1 MNTGAGPLWLLLW
14 SVFYGKGIR
23 EVREKRNDV
32 VPEDELRQEV
42 AAVQLHSPCQVAV
55 DDSSSNYL
63 LIINNR
69 S

>member
-1 MNTGAGPLWLLLW
+1 M
-14 SVFYGKGIR
+14 FYGKGIR

-69 S
+69 A

>member
-1 MNTGAGPLWLLLW
+1 MNTGAGALWLLLW
-14 SVFYGKGIR
+14 NVFYGKGIR

-42 AAVQLHSPCQVAV
+42 TAVQLHSPCPVAV
-55 DDSSSNYL
+55 DDSFSNYL
-63 LIINNR
+63 LIIINR